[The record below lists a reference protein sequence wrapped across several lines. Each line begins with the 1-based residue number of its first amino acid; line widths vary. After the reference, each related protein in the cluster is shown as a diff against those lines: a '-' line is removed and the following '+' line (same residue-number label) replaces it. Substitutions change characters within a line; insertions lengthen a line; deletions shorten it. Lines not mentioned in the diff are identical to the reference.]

1 MPRVLAA
8 VPRSHAEHGAAASSF
23 LNFPREH
30 GVQVPSS
37 AMLPISVPDSD
48 IEALLKPLPGGHEL
62 VVMGTHEGS
71 EK

>member
-1 MPRVLAA
+1 M
-8 VPRSHAEHGAAASSF
+8 
-23 LNFPREH
+23 
-30 GVQVPSS
+30 QVPSS